1 VASAT
6 ASIARLGG
14 APLLRLQTDE
24 RLAALA
30 AAGEER
36 AFDLLARRYRGS
48 LVRACQRMLSADQ
61 AEDAVQQA
69 LLNAHQALLRN
80 GPPERFRPWLNRIAT
95 NAALKLIEASP
106 ETAPLD
112 PEGVAGAESPEAAHE
127 RRERTRTALAAV
139 AALPSGQR
147 RALVAR
153 ELEGR
158 SHDEIAHELGLTGGA
173 VRQLIYRARHTVRS
187 AASALVPVPL
197 VARLLASGSGG
208 GAQLS
213 ELAAQGAGAGTAA
226 KIAAVT
232 VIAGGLAG
240 GTAVVTPLGDRG
252 PEEASVRAAEPDAGG
267 GPSGSAATPT
277 GEGSVAG
284 PGGFGSSGG
293 TSSGD
298 EGDGGEDGQDSSGP
312 GGGGAEDGDDD
323 NSGEGSGSEREREGP
338 DHDSSG
344 PGSPSSGPGSSGDD
358 AEDRDD
364 GEDSSGPSERS
375 GSGSG
380 SGGSGSSHSGSSGS
394 GSGSSGSGLSDSS
407 GSGSSGSGSSGS
419 GSSGSGSSGSGSSGS
434 GGGSSGSGGSGS
446 SGDDP
451 EEDPDDD

>member
-106 ETAPLD
+106 ETATLD
-112 PEGVAGAESPEAAHE
+112 PEAVAGAESPEATHE

-158 SHDEIAHELGLTGGA
+158 SHDEIARELGLTGGA

-208 GAQLS
+208 GAQLA

-252 PEEASVRAAEPDAGG
+252 PEDASVRAAEPGAGG
-267 GPSGSAATPT
+267 DASGSAGTPI
-277 GEGSVAG
+277 GAGSVAG
-284 PGGFGSSGG
+284 PGGFGSGGG

-298 EGDGGEDGQDSSGP
+298 DGDGGESGEGGQDSSGP
-312 GGGGAEDGDDD
+312 GGGGGEDADGD

-344 PGSPSSGPGSSGDD
+344 TGSPSSGPGSSGDD
-358 AEDRDD
+358 GDDDRDD
-364 GEDSSGPSERS
+364 GGDSSGPSERS

-394 GSGSSGSGLSDSS
+394 GSGSSGSGRSDSS

-419 GSSGSGSSGSGSSGS
+419 DSSGSGSSGS

-446 SGDDP
+446 SGQ
-451 EEDPDDD
+451 DPDDD

>member
-1 VASAT
+1 MESAT

-30 AAGEER
+30 AGGEER

-48 LVRACQRMLSADQ
+48 LVRACRRLLSADQ

-112 PEGVAGAESPEAAHE
+112 PEGIAGAESPEATHE

-158 SHDEIAHELGLTGGA
+158 SHDEIARELGLSGGA

-208 GAQLS
+208 GAQLA

-240 GTAVVTPLGDRG
+240 GAAVVTPLGDRG
-252 PEEASVRAAEPDAGG
+252 PEEASVRVAEPSAGG
-267 GPSGSAATPT
+267 GPSGSAGTPT
-277 GEGSVAG
+277 GEPSVAG
-284 PGGFGSSGG
+284 PGGSGSSGV

-298 EGDGGEDGQDSSGP
+298 DGDGDDDGQDNSGP
-312 GGGGAEDGDDD
+312 GGGGGEDGDGD

-338 DHDSSG
+338 DHESSG
-344 PGSPSSGPGSSGDD
+344 PGSPSSGPGSSGHN
-358 AEDRDD
+358 RDD
-364 GEDSSGPSERS
+364 DHDDEGEDSSGPSEGSGGRS
-375 GSGSG
+375 GGSG
-380 SGGSGSSHSGSSGS
+380 SGGSGPNHSGSGGS
-394 GSGSSGSGLSDSS
+394 GSGSSGSGHSDSS
-407 GSGSSGSGSSGS
+407 GSGSG
-419 GSSGSGSSGSGSSGS
+419 GS

-446 SGDDP
+446 SGPDP
-451 EEDPDDD
+451 EDDPDDDN